1 MERKVNWVINKDV
14 NKEEAL
20 KLSKELNI
28 DLIIAEMLVKR
39 GIRTFD
45 QSKQFFRPDPKYL
58 HNPFLMKD
66 MVIAVDRIL
75 LAINSQE
82 RIMIYG
88 DYDVDGITSVALLSN
103 FLEGLGCIVSIYIP
117 DRSEGYGLST
127 NAIEMAYNQNQSL
140 IIALDCGIKAI
151 DQSKFAIKKGIDL
164 IICDHHVPG
173 NKLPSALA
181 ILNPKR
187 EDCNYPFKELCGCG
201 IGFKLIQAI
210 NERIGNDIN
219 TISEFYD
226 LVAIACAADVV
237 PLVGENRVLTF
248 LGLNQL
254 NMNPRLG
261 LQLLFDQRDKREIK
275 INDLLF
281 YIAPRINATG
291 RLANASIA
299 LSLLTL
305 NNKYD
310 LRKIVKRVEELNT
323 KRRDIEK
330 SMTNE
335 ALEQIRKSDTH
346 NNYSNVVF
354 KKNWHK
360 GVIGI
365 VASRIIDRYY
375 KPTIV
380 FCESNSGKLTGS
392 GRSIKGVNLL
402 KILSNCEKYIKK
414 YGGHKYAVGL
424 QIDEK
429 DLEKFIEKFD
439 IECGKFVDYDL
450 PSREISLECEI
461 CFESINPKFIRILN
475 QFQPFGP
482 SNQAPNFLSKNVE
495 ITGMVQNVGKN
506 NEHVKINVMQ
516 DPKKNFSAIGFNLSK
531 KLSEL
536 DTSNFDLVYN
546 IEENI
551 WNGKKT
557 IQLNIKDLK

>member
-1 MERKVNWVINKDV
+1 MERKVKWVINKAV

-20 KLSKELNI
+20 KLSIELNV
-28 DLIIAEMLVKR
+28 DFIIAEMLVKR

-45 QSKQFFRPDPKYL
+45 QSKQFFRPDSQYL

-66 MVIAVDRIL
+66 MAIAVDRIL
-75 LAINSQE
+75 LAINRKE
-82 RIMIYG
+82 RILIYG
-88 DYDVDGITSVALLSN
+88 DYDVDGITSVALMSD
-103 FLEGLGCIVSIYIP
+103 FLEGLGGIVSRYIP

-127 NAIEMAYNQNQSL
+127 SAIEMAYDQNQSL

-151 DQSKFAIKKGIDL
+151 DQSKVAINKGVDL

-187 EDCNYPFKELCGCG
+187 KDCNYPFKELCGCG

-219 TISEFYD
+219 GISEFYE
-226 LVAIACAADVV
+226 LVAIACAADIV
-237 PLVGENRVLTF
+237 PLVGENRVFTF
-248 LGLNQL
+248 LGLSQL
-254 NMNPRLG
+254 NRNPREG
-261 LQLLFDQRDKREIK
+261 LKLLINQRDKQEIK

-281 YIAPRINATG
+281 HIAPRINATG

-305 NNKYD
+305 KNKYE

-330 SMTNE
+330 SITNE
-335 ALEQIRKSDTH
+335 ALEQISKCDTCNH
-346 NNYSNVVF
+346 YSNVVF
-354 KKNWHK
+354 KKKWHK
-360 GVIGI
+360 GVVGI
-365 VASRIIDRYY
+365 VASRIVDRHY

-380 FCESNSGKLTGS
+380 FSESGSGKLTGS

-402 KILSNCEKYIKK
+402 KILSNCEKYISK
-414 YGGHKYAVGL
+414 YGGHKYAAGL
-424 QIDEK
+424 QIDEN

-439 IECGKFVDYDL
+439 IECSKFVDYNL
-450 PSREISLECEI
+450 PSREISVEREI

-482 SNQAPNFLSKNVE
+482 SNQAPIFLSKNVE
-495 ITGMVQNVGKN
+495 IAGVVQNVGKN
-506 NEHVKINVMQ
+506 NEHLKINVMQ
-516 DPKKNFSAIGFNLSK
+516 DTQNIFSAIGFNLSK
-531 KLSEL
+531 KINEM
-536 DTSNFDLVYN
+536 DTSNFDIVYT
-546 IEENI
+546 IEENN
-551 WNGKKT
+551 WNGKKS

>member
-1 MERKVNWVINKDV
+1 MERKVKWVINKAV

-20 KLSKELNI
+20 KLSIELNV
-28 DLIIAEMLVKR
+28 DFIIAEMLVKR

-45 QSKQFFRPDPKYL
+45 QSKQFFRPDSQYL

-66 MVIAVDRIL
+66 MAIAVDRIL
-75 LAINSQE
+75 LAINRKE
-82 RIMIYG
+82 RILIYG
-88 DYDVDGITSVALLSN
+88 DYDVDGITSVALMSD
-103 FLEGLGCIVSIYIP
+103 FLEGLGGIVSRYIP
-117 DRSEGYGLST
+117 DRSEGYGFST
-127 NAIEMAYNQNQSL
+127 NAIEMAYDQNQSL

-151 DQSKFAIKKGIDL
+151 DQSKVAIKKGVDL

-187 EDCNYPFKELCGCG
+187 KDCNYPFKELCGCG

-219 TISEFYD
+219 GISEFYE
-226 LVAIACAADVV
+226 LVAIACAADIV
-237 PLVGENRVLTF
+237 PLVGENRVFTF
-248 LGLNQL
+248 LGLSQL
-254 NMNPRLG
+254 NRNPREG
-261 LQLLFDQRDKREIK
+261 LKLLINQRDKQEIK

-305 NNKYD
+305 KNKYE

-330 SMTNE
+330 SITNE
-335 ALEQIRKSDTH
+335 ALEQISKCDTCNH
-346 NNYSNVVF
+346 YSNVVF
-354 KKNWHK
+354 KKKWHK
-360 GVIGI
+360 GVVGI
-365 VASRIIDRYY
+365 VASRIVDRHY

-380 FCESNSGKLTGS
+380 FSESGSGKLTGS

-402 KILSNCEKYIKK
+402 KILSNCEKYISK
-414 YGGHKYAVGL
+414 YGGHKYAAGL
-424 QIDEK
+424 QIDEN

-439 IECGKFVDYDL
+439 IECSKFVDYNL
-450 PSREISLECEI
+450 PSREISVEREI

-482 SNQAPNFLSKNVE
+482 SNQAPIFLSKNVE
-495 ITGMVQNVGKN
+495 IAGVVQNVGKN
-506 NEHVKINVMQ
+506 NEHLKINVMQ
-516 DPKKNFSAIGFNLSK
+516 DTKNIFSAIGFNLSK
-531 KLSEL
+531 KINEM
-536 DTSNFDLVYN
+536 DTSNFDLVYT
-546 IEENI
+546 IEENN
-551 WNGKKT
+551 WNGKKS